1 LIEDKVEMDTVLI
14 GGNLIDGTGREPV
27 PGAGVVV
34 KEGKVHAVGPV
45 GRLSYGRDARVIDVA
60 GLTIMPGLIDTHTH
74 LTYHGDQPNVWQLEF
89 EESVEL
95 NTLKAARNAA
105 HILQTGFT
113 SIGDGGCRG
122 YIGPAIRDGVV
133 KGVIPGP
140 HIVAAGPILT
150 GSAGLL
156 DGMPAWIRVESDQ
169 ALGMTVNG
177 VDEVRRAV
185 RVQVKGGV
193 DWIKV
198 SASGV
203 AGSRFATA
211 ETEDLS
217 ADEIVAAV
225 SEARKYGK
233 PVHAHAHSREGVR
246 AAVEAGVLS
255 LHSGEFVDEEILIL
269 MREKGIIFSPTV
281 AWLHAR
287 CLPGYVLAQNPVFV
301 EEAWRAYAAAKI
313 SIVKARAL
321 GVKMAM
327 GSDASHRFHHVPD
340 GALELE
346 YYQELGW
353 PALEVIKAATKTAAE
368 AINRGDS
375 LGTLAP
381 GKVADIL
388 VVEGPVAEDV
398 RELRDKRNIKWMF
411 EGGRELV
418 LAPDRCIFGAEFKVA
433 EWLDEPLGRSEPH
446 SRAAVRS

>member
-1 LIEDKVEMDTVLI
+1 METILI
-14 GGNLIDGTGREPV
+14 GGTLIDGTGRDPL
-27 PGAGVVV
+27 PRAGVLV
-34 KEGKVHAVGPV
+34 KDGKIHAVGPV
-45 GRLSYGRDARVIDVA
+45 AQLNYGRDARVVDVT
-60 GLTIMPGLIDTHTH
+60 GLTIMPGLIDIHTH

-113 SIGDGGCRG
+113 AIGDGGCRG
-122 YIGPAIRDGVV
+122 YIGPAIRDGVA

-140 HIVAAGPILT
+140 YIVAAGPILT

-156 DGMPAWIRVESDQ
+156 DGMPVWIRMESDQ

-185 RVQVKGGV
+185 RAQIKGGV

-203 AGSRFATA
+203 SGSRFATA

-217 ADEIVAAV
+217 ADEISAAV

-246 AAVEAGVLS
+246 ACVEAGVLS
-255 LHSGEFVDEEILIL
+255 LHSGEFVDEEILVL
-269 MREKGIIFSPTV
+269 MRERGIIFSPTI

-287 CLPGYVLAQNPVFV
+287 CLPGYVLAENPAFV

-313 SIVKARAL
+313 SIVKAREL

-340 GALELE
+340 GVLELE

-353 PALEVIKAATKTAAE
+353 PPLEVIRAATNTAAE
-368 AINRGDS
+368 AINRGDT

-398 RELRDKRNIKWMF
+398 RVLRDKRNIKWMF
-411 EGGRELV
+411 QAGHELA
-418 LAPDRCIFGAEFKVA
+418 LAPDRGIYGPDFKA
-433 EWLDEPLGRSEPH
+433 SEWLEEPLGRRKSHP
-446 SRAAVRS
+446 RAAAGRL

>member
-1 LIEDKVEMDTVLI
+1 METVLI
-14 GGNLIDGTGREPV
+14 GGTLIDGTGCEPL
-27 PGAGVVV
+27 PRAGIVMS
-34 KEGKVHAVGPV
+34 EGKVRAVGPLV
-45 GRLSYGRDARVIDVA
+45 RLSYGRDARVVDVE

-122 YIGPAIRDGVV
+122 YIGPAIRDGVA
-133 KGVIPGP
+133 KGIIPGP

-156 DGMPAWIRVESDQ
+156 DSMPVWIRMESDQ

-185 RVQVKGGV
+185 RAQVKGGV

-217 ADEIVAAV
+217 ADEIAAAV

-233 PVHAHAHSREGVR
+233 PVHAHAHSRGGVR

-255 LHSGEFVDEEILIL
+255 LHSGEFVDEELL
-269 MREKGIIFSPTV
+269 LFMRERGTIFSPTV

-287 CLPGYVLAQNPVFV
+287 CLPGYVLAANPAFV
-301 EEAWRAYAAAKI
+301 AEAWRAYAAAKV
-313 SIVKARAL
+313 SIVKAREL

-353 PALEVIKAATKTAAE
+353 TALEVITAATKTAAE
-368 AINRGDS
+368 AINRGAM
-375 LGTLAP
+375 LGTLSP

-388 VVEGPVAEDV
+388 VVAGPVWEDV
-398 RELRDKRNIKWMF
+398 RVLRDKRNIKRMYQ
-411 EGGRELV
+411 GGREV
-418 LAPDRCIFGAEFKVA
+418 ALALDRGIFGADFRVA
-433 EWLDEPLGRSEPH
+433 EWLDEPLARSDP
-446 SRAAVRS
+446 RPGVDTVRP

>member
-1 LIEDKVEMDTVLI
+1 METVLI
-14 GGNLIDGTGREPV
+14 GGTLIDGTGRDPL
-27 PGAGVVV
+27 PRAGVLV
-34 KEGKVHAVGPV
+34 KDGKIHAVGPV
-45 GRLSYGRDARVIDVA
+45 AQLSYSHDARVVDVT
-60 GLTIMPGLIDTHTH
+60 GLTIMPGLIDIHTH

-89 EESVEL
+89 EESIEL

-105 HILQTGFT
+105 HVLQTGFT

-122 YIGPAIRDGVV
+122 YIGPAIRDGVA
-133 KGVIPGP
+133 KGVIAGP
-140 HIVAAGPILT
+140 YIVAAGPILT

-156 DGMPAWIRVESDQ
+156 DGMPVWIRMESDQ

-185 RVQVKGGV
+185 RAQVKGGV

-217 ADEIVAAV
+217 ADEIGAAV

-246 AAVEAGVLS
+246 ACVEAGVLS
-255 LHSGEFVDEEILIL
+255 LHSGEFVDEEILVL
-269 MREKGIIFSPTV
+269 MRENGIIFSPTI

-287 CLPGYVLAQNPVFV
+287 CLPGYVLAANPAFV

-313 SIVKARAL
+313 SIVKAREL

-340 GALELE
+340 GVLELE

-353 PALEVIKAATKTAAE
+353 PALEVIRAATNTAAE
-368 AINRGDS
+368 AINRSDTR
-375 LGTLAP
+375 GTLAP
-381 GKVADIL
+381 GKIADIL
-388 VVEGPVAEDV
+388 IVEGPVAEDV
-398 RELRDKRNIKWMF
+398 RVLRDKRNIKWIF
-411 EGGRELV
+411 QAGRELA
-418 LAPDRCIFGAEFKVA
+418 LAPDRGIYGPDFKA
-433 EWLDEPLGRSEPH
+433 SEWLEEPLGQRKPH
-446 SRAAVRS
+446 PGAAAGRP